1 MQTSSMK
8 YTPPEDVVKQIS
20 DRFPSFHKAVDE
32 VREGKCNFSA
42 NDLALFTSYL
52 RIQAARIKPNWR

>member
-8 YTPPEDVVKQIS
+8 YIPPEDVVKQIS

-52 RIQAARIKPNWR
+52 RIQAARIKPNWK